1 MMNKST
7 ALDLIAQE
15 RLRQQSEE
23 GYTSEHDDE
32 HTEGQLTLLA
42 AAYVVASRGRT
53 GELYS

>member
-1 MMNKST
+1 MNKST